1 MLLIILLHDRTLDVT
16 TSTSWLEKIQ
26 KTVLNLLQAVNVFQ
40 TPVNRSGS
48 RSKIWMLLRCLIMYK
63 NI

>member
-26 KTVLNLLQAVNVFQ
+26 KTVLNLLQVVNVFQ

-48 RSKIWMLLRCLIMYK
+48 WSKFWTLLWCLIMYK

>member
-1 MLLIILLHDRTLDVT
+1 MLLIILLNDRTLDVT
-16 TSTSWLEKIQ
+16 TSTSLLEKIQ

-48 RSKIWMLLRCLIMYK
+48 RSKFWTLLRCLIMYK